1 MKVRLILVL
10 SLVLLSFAPLLYAA
24 SSPEKL
30 KAEDVIARH
39 LESIGSAEAREGA
52 STRTITGTARVL
64 FRQGGRGY
72 LDGDA
77 RLASS
82 GEKSLISMVFNSLDY
97 PSEKLAF
104 DGVKVTTSQVK
115 PGVRTLLGRY
125 LLGRYLFTNDVVM
138 REGLLG
144 GTLSSARPFLNMSAR
159 NARLQYDGLKKV
171 AGQQLH
177 QLRYNPPKTPEVRI
191 TVFFEPETFRHVRT
205 QYYQAIPAEV
215 GTNKPADSVS
225 QEETRVTLV
234 EIFSEFSAESGLT
247 LPHACTLQYQIL
259 SPRSSLL
266 YEWSMTLKQFTF
278 RQPVDSKEFDIR
290 AN

>member
-1 MKVRLILVL
+1 MKVRRILVL
-10 SLVLLSFAPLLYAA
+10 SLVLSSFAPLLCAA
-24 SSPEKL
+24 AGPEKL

-39 LESIGSAEAREGA
+39 LESIGSAEAREA
-52 STRTITGTARVL
+52 ARTRSITGTARVL

-72 LDGDA
+72 IDGDA

-82 GEKSLISMVFNSLDY
+82 GEKSLISMLFNSLDY
-97 PSEKLAF
+97 PYEKLAF
-104 DGVKVTTSQVK
+104 DGVKVTTSQVR
-115 PGVRTLLGRY
+115 PGVRT

-144 GTLSSARPFLNMSAR
+144 GTLSSAWPFLNMSAR

-191 TVFFEPETFRHVRT
+191 TLFFEPETFRHLKT

-247 LPHACTLQYQIL
+247 LPHTYRLQYEVL

-266 YEWSMTLKQFTF
+266 YEWSLTIKQFTF
-278 RQPVDSKEFDIR
+278 GQPVDSKEFDIR
-290 AN
+290 TN